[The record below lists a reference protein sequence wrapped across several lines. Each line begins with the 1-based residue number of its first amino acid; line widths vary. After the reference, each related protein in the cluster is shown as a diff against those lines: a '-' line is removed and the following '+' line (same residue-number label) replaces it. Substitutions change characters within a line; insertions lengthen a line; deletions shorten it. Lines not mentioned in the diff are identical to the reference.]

1 MARRALPHARCQ
13 HAVGEPMESVGKQ
26 TLLDADGLPLDP
38 RIAGVLRELL
48 PRFRNRFLTLDDE
61 VLVSEIF
68 EEAGQRIRDC
78 EAASGPVNNLRAY
91 AWTTV
96 VNVARSR
103 LRLSSMRMARA
114 TLDSKASQAVL
125 GTMKS
130 RDGTAEQIEADILLE
145 ELLATLTAE
154 ERALCMRKQSG
165 FSSREIA
172 KEQGTSVARVDTLFY
187 RIKRKFRDA
196 LKNKRTGA
204 SLSTTAKATRTRTA

>member
-61 VLVSEIF
+61 VLVSEVF

-125 GTMKS
+125 GAMKS

-145 ELLATLTAE
+145 EVLATLTAE

-196 LKNKRTGA
+196 LNKRTGA
-204 SLSTTAKATRTRTA
+204 SLSTTSQATRTRTA

>member
-1 MARRALPHARCQ
+1 
-13 HAVGEPMESVGKQ
+13 MESVGKQ

-38 RIAGVLRELL
+38 RIAGVLCELL
-48 PRFRNRFLTLDDE
+48 PRFRNRFLTLADE

-68 EEAGQRIRDC
+68 EEAGQSIRDC
-78 EAASGPVNNLRAY
+78 EAASGPVNNLKAY

-103 LRLSSMRMARA
+103 LRHSSMRMARA
-114 TLDSKASQAVL
+114 TLDSRASQAVL

-130 RDGTAEQIEADILLE
+130 HDGTAEQIEADILLE

-196 LKNKRTGA
+196 LNKRTGA
-204 SLSTTAKATRTRTA
+204 SLSTTSQATSTRTA